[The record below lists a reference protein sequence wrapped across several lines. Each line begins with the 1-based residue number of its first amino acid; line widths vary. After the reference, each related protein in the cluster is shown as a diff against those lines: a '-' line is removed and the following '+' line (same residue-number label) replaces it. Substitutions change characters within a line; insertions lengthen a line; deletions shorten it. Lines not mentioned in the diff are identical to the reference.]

1 MHKQKTTLPKFKEF
15 EKYIK
20 SIKKEYDF
28 IEKCYKM
35 GFENIADN
43 LHSMNIAIDLL
54 SRIFKDYDERLSK
67 WIYEDNFGENND
79 VSVYDLYC
87 RLIYEYY
94 NNYYI
99 ENYIKHT
106 ERKWWLIAERRMFA
120 RKIIESDSFVS
131 MNPSTQILYIHLCMY
146 ADDDGFI
153 NNTSFLIRGLG
164 ADKKDFQTLCDNGYI
179 IPFDNGISVISHW
192 KAHNYIQ
199 KDRYR
204 PTIYTAEKEK
214 LDKTK
219 GDVYFLKE

>member
-106 ERKWWLIAERRMFA
+106 ERK
-120 RKIIESDSFVS
+120 
-131 MNPSTQILYIHLCMY
+131 
-146 ADDDGFI
+146 
-153 NNTSFLIRGLG
+153 
-164 ADKKDFQTLCDNGYI
+164 
-179 IPFDNGISVISHW
+179 
-192 KAHNYIQ
+192 
-199 KDRYR
+199 
-204 PTIYTAEKEK
+204 
-214 LDKTK
+214 
-219 GDVYFLKE
+219 